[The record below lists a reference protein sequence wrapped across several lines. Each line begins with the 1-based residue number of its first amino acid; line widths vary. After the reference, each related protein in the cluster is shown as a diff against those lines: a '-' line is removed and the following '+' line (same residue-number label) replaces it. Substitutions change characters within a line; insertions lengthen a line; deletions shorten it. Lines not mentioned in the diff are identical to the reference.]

1 MKDLNVVLERFNQN
15 VTRMLE
21 SNRKIQYQQ
30 IHSLRK
36 RIISKWQ
43 KNESVTGYEL
53 DRTFQDL
60 YSNIKQDIDEIINLC
75 NKTIRTFGIS
85 EEGRKLQL
93 EAICIQENCQ
103 KELDADKKKLQKL
116 RSGWKTVLAGYEDE
130 GHQE

>member
-15 VTRMLE
+15 VTRILE

-36 RIISKWQ
+36 QIISKWR
-43 KNESVTGYEL
+43 KNESITKDEL
-53 DRTFQDL
+53 DITFQDL
-60 YSNIKQDIDEIINLC
+60 YSNIKQDINETINLC
-75 NKTIRTFGIS
+75 GKAIRTFGIS

-93 EAICIQENCQ
+93 EAISIQENCQ
-103 KELDADKKKLQKL
+103 KELEADKKKLQKL
-116 RSGWKTVLAGYEDE
+116 KSGWKEVLTGYADE